1 MSGIEVSREK
11 IEVLRSF
18 PPVDGGSPRRTKV
31 TIPCNRMLLPLRNKR
46 TNEKIAIRGKS
57 LTGVLRMA
65 MALIACYR
73 ERGTVADEGSDRTF
87 AQSWSESLSILDTR
101 FMPGNWIAVYCN
113 GSRIFS
119 TAEGR
124 DLDLIERI
132 ARGGALREDMLDRH
146 ADHFKNANETVEFR
160 YDSQLAVV
168 VNDQENQVKCSILE
182 RSISSEGT
190 LSFTFPK
197 EKRHT
202 ITQAMDLAINI
213 IESSS
218 LHNQYTIMNNQAKSL
233 RGDDQR
239 KMRTLQE
246 MQKKRVNQLHQ
257 AVSVVVKSHSIQFW
271 PEEPRFLIN

>member
-11 IEVLRSF
+11 IEVLRTF
-18 PPVDGGSPRRTKV
+18 PEKDGEPPRHTKV
-31 TIPCNRMLLPLRNKR
+31 VIPCNRMLLPLRNRR

-73 ERGTVADEGSDRTF
+73 ERGTVAEEGSERSFSKAWAD
-87 AQSWSESLSILDTR
+87 SLSILDTR

-113 GSRIFS
+113 GTRIFA

-124 DLDLIERI
+124 DLDLIERV
-132 ARGGALREDMLDRH
+132 ARGGPLREDMLQRQ
-146 ADHFKNANETVEFR
+146 ASHFKKDDERIDFK

-168 VNDQENQVKCSILE
+168 VNEQEKQTKCSILE

-190 LSFTFPK
+190 LSFTYPR
-197 EKRHT
+197 EKRSVV
-202 ITQAMDLAINI
+202 TQAMDLAINI

-218 LHNQYTIMNNQAKSL
+218 LHNQYTIMNNQAKGL
-233 RGDDQR
+233 KGDDNR

-246 MQKKRVNQLHQ
+246 MQKKRVNELHQ
-257 AVSVVVKSHSIQFW
+257 TINVIVKTHGVQFW
-271 PEEPRFLIN
+271 PEEPRFLIQ

>member
-11 IEVLRSF
+11 IEVLRRF
-18 PPVDGGSPRRTKV
+18 PASDDAAPRRTKV

-65 MALIACYR
+65 LALITCYR
-73 ERGTVADEGSDRTF
+73 ERGSVMEDGSERHFADNW
-87 AQSWSESLSILDTR
+87 ANSLSILDTR

-113 GSRIFS
+113 GTRIFS
-119 TAEGR
+119 TAEGG

-132 ARGGALREDMLDRH
+132 ARGGPLRTDMLERH
-146 ADHFKNANETVEFR
+146 ADHFRANGEEIEFH

-168 VNDQENQVKCSILE
+168 VNDMESQVKCSILE

-190 LSFTFPK
+190 LSFTYPK
-197 EKRHT
+197 DKRHA

-218 LHNQYTIMNNQAKSL
+218 LHNQYMIMGKQAKGLNPSE
-233 RGDDQR
+233 QR
-239 KMRTLQE
+239 KMQTLQD
-246 MQKKRVNQLHQ
+246 MQKKRVNQLHN
-257 AVSVVVKSHSIQFW
+257 SVNAVVKSNKIQFW
-271 PEEPRFLIN
+271 PEEPRFLIH